1 MMQNSTA
8 TVKHEHKRSFGLDI
22 IRAIAI
28 SLVLIAHFAY
38 KFEHFGFW
46 GVEMFFALSGFLIG
60 QILWKSFSSKDD
72 WSFSRMHNFWSRRW
86 WRTLPNYYLFL
97 IVMLIFHYWHDGF
110 LPSIEK
116 LSYYLWFGQSLISR
130 SPEFFGVSWSLC
142 IEEWFYLSFPTVLF
156 LLSKLKLSK
165 KLTFSLTIFIIVLFS
180 IGMRQYLN
188 NEGAVHPRGI
198 TLARLDAICF
208 GVMVAF
214 IFTGNAVREQLKK
227 IFFAIGILLF
237 LTCFYLVY
245 FSGLTY
251 DEIKGDQFVLT
262 LTPLSFALMLPFVE
276 KWPGLPFKFINT
288 AITNMS
294 LWSYSIYLSHIPVL
308 FVSYEVFS
316 FMRGSSIGNLLSK
329 VIGLVVTL
337 VISALLYKYF
347 EVPMTKN
354 RPKDVINS

>member
-1 MMQNSTA
+1 M
-8 TVKHEHKRSFGLDI
+8 
-22 IRAIAI
+22 
-28 SLVLIAHFAY
+28 VLY
-38 KFEHFGFW
+38 G
-46 GVEMFFALSGFLIG
+46 
-60 QILWKSFSSKDD
+60 
-72 WSFSRMHNFWSRRW
+72 
-86 WRTLPNYYLFL
+86 
-97 IVMLIFHYWHDGF
+97 
-110 LPSIEK
+110 
-116 LSYYLWFGQSLISR
+116 
-130 SPEFFGVSWSLC
+130 
-142 IEEWFYLSFPTVLF
+142 
-156 LLSKLKLSK
+156 
-165 KLTFSLTIFIIVLFS
+165 
-180 IGMRQYLN
+180 
-188 NEGAVHPRGI
+188 
-198 TLARLDAICF
+198 
-208 GVMVAF
+208 
-214 IFTGNAVREQLKK
+214 
-227 IFFAIGILLF
+227 